1 LIREKFEFYKSV
13 VKEEKNEEKKT
24 LLKEKE
30 DLEIEL
36 KDQIIHNKMLEKSL
50 YSSEM
55 PTQEGEE
62 EMEKWYQKVFVS
74 YFLKYFSLLIC
85 IFYLNDL

>member
-1 LIREKFEFYKSV
+1 MREQLEFFKSG
-13 VKEEKNEEKKT
+13 VKKEDEEKKT

-30 DLEIEL
+30 ELEMKL
-36 KDQIIHNKMLEKSL
+36 KAHIMHNKMLEKSL
-50 YSSEM
+50 PSGEM
-55 PTQEGEE
+55 PTEEGEE